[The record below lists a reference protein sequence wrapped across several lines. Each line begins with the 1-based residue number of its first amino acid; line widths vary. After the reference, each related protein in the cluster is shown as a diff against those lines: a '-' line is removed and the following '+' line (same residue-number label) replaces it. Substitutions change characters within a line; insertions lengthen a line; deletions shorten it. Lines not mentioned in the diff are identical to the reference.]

1 MKKIIIA
8 ACMALLGCGSVF
20 AQQGKQAIGGNL
32 SYGTEIES
40 VGIGLKY
47 QYNITDQIRIE
58 PSMNYFFKNDGLSM
72 FDINANIHYL
82 FPIASNISLYPLAGF
97 TYTNWHLDLGKA
109 GDYDVSGSDG
119 KFGVNLG
126 GFCNFRL
133 LICHRLVICKLL
145 INFTSYNILWYFKH
159 LHLYKDS
166 RYFRK
171 TLIHSHR
178 IDLIKLL

>member
-1 MKKIIIA
+1 MKKINIA

-126 GFCNFRL
+126 AGMEFDLDKNWSLNFDIKYQ
-133 LICHRLVICKLL
+133 LISDLDQAVFNLGVAY
-145 INFTSYNILWYFKH
+145 NF
-159 LHLYKDS
+159 
-166 RYFRK
+166 
-171 TLIHSHR
+171 
-178 IDLIKLL
+178 

>member
-1 MKKIIIA
+1 MSDYEKIIIA

-58 PSMNYFFKNDGLSM
+58 PSMNYFLKMMDL
-72 FDINANIHYL
+72 ACLHQRKYPL
-82 FPIASNISLYPLAGF
+82 PFPIASNISLYPLAGF

-126 GFCNFRL
+126 AGMEFDLDKNWSLNFDIKYQ
-133 LICHRLVICKLL
+133 LISDLDQAVFNLGVAY
-145 INFTSYNILWYFKH
+145 NF
-159 LHLYKDS
+159 
-166 RYFRK
+166 
-171 TLIHSHR
+171 
-178 IDLIKLL
+178 